1 MQSYRKLKLAEAWR
15 SLGVRQRLTSFA
27 AALIGLTAAAVVGA
41 VVAGSHDRRELERKE
56 GHTGTLVDGLT
67 KSNTD
72 LEQRFAS
79 LTIESG
85 ELRRRQAALE
95 ATYAAARSERSVLV
109 GEAQFLNRYIAYA
122 GVAGATAKPTDGKSL
137 VDALCA
143 LWTSKDKPSTRFETG
158 PLQLTAQ
165 DFDQGRLSPDL
176 QTLLVENF
184 ISLDPLREVRLA
196 DATPSQAVSK
206 LAKSALAHQASLPNT
221 TTLSSLAT
229 LNRQTEQIK
238 IVKSVTLLDGTRY
251 EIARPIAFA
260 LQIRRECQPR

>member
-15 SLGVRQRLTSFA
+15 SVAPRQRFFSLVVV
-27 AALIGLTAAAVVGA
+27 LLGLTAAAVAGA
-41 VVAGSHDRRELERKE
+41 VVAGNHDRREFDRKE

-67 KSNTD
+67 KSNAD
-72 LEQRFAS
+72 LEQRFTS

-85 ELRRRQAALE
+85 ELRRRQAAFE
-95 ATYAAARSERSVLV
+95 ASSAAARAERGVLV

-122 GVAGATAKPTDGKSL
+122 GLPGAAAAKPSDARSL
-137 VDALCA
+137 VDALCS

-158 PLQLTAQ
+158 PLQLAAQ
-165 DFDQGRLSPDL
+165 DFEQGRMPPDL

-184 ISLDPLREVRLA
+184 ISLDPLRETRVA
-196 DATPSQAVSK
+196 DAAAAQVSK
-206 LAKSALAHQASLPNT
+206 LAKSALAHQAILPNA

-229 LNRQTEQIK
+229 LNRQTESIK

-251 EIARPIAFA
+251 DIPRPIAIA
-260 LQIRRECQPR
+260 LQIRRECQPH